1 MRFLVYTI
9 ALLGG
14 VNLACAQAQQ
24 HAFTVRDDIAMRR
37 ISYPLAEPS
46 VSGSE
51 IARPSPNG
59 RFVAIVTTRGILAT
73 DLVES
78 QIVVFDLRDVSNF
91 LSTPTIP
98 LPKARVI
105 ASVQSY
111 PHHIEIDAY
120 APVIK
125 DVRWSSDST
134 LVFFRAENVRGNYQL
149 CTAGVNAAKLVYLSP
164 PDRSVD
170 QFDVIGRTVVLTAGD
185 PATHLIDPG
194 HALNRDAVDVT
205 GARLQEILF
214 PDDLA
219 SRAPA
224 LFHIYVL
231 NMNRK
236 GQPIRLVP
244 HYSLL
249 NIPVLSALYPF
260 NASPSAQRLVDLE
273 PAKAL
278 PEIWATYP
286 PAPGAEQLRL
296 TDTNDPRRLRAD
308 NILRPLEYT
317 LIDLKTGEA
326 KTLVPAPNARNLG
339 YTADRNRIAWS
350 PDGKQVVVTNTFL
363 PVAFEDGDGADAH
376 PCGAAVVN
384 IDSLKPSCLYF
395 EDGKNRSDSPRLQ
408 DIAYGKRANEINVL
422 LRTGTGG
429 QLIRTY
435 TFRDRRW
442 DLLSTAPVETSKNG
456 LEGGVDD
463 TLLPQDA
470 LKVFVHQSLN
480 EPPTIWASDAS
491 GHERELWDPNP
502 QLRQMQFGQA
512 AMSQWKDKDGHAW
525 SGILIKPVNYTPG
538 MRYPLVIQLYS
549 YNAGQFVTD
558 GLYPTAF
565 AARHLADAGFVVL
578 QIKKQPDTLSEQDPQ
593 SHLEAYVSAI
603 EKLSNDGLID
613 SKRVG
618 VVGFSLTCWYAINA
632 LIKMPNLFAAAT
644 IADGLDNSYMQYM
657 LFAVE
662 FYPLQK
668 QMDRVRG
675 DSPVG
680 NGLRQWIDV
689 APGFNLNRV
698 RTPVRIEAI
707 GPPAVLQEWEL
718 YSSLRLQKKPVDL
731 VYFPS
736 GTHIHQRPLERLE
749 SQQGNIDWLKF
760 WLKDEE
766 DSDPAKR
773 AQYEQWEA
781 MKTQKDR

>member
-1 MRFLVYTI
+1 MRFLLYAV
-9 ALLGG
+9 ALLGAL
-14 VNLACAQAQQ
+14 NLTCAQAQQ
-24 HAFTVRDDIAMRR
+24 HAFTVSDDIAMRR
-37 ISYPLAEPS
+37 ISSPLAEPS
-46 VSGSE
+46 VPGSE
-51 IARPSPNG
+51 IAWPSPNG

-73 DLVES
+73 DLTES
-78 QIVVFDLRDVSNF
+78 QIAVFDLRDVSKF
-91 LSTPTIP
+91 LSTATMPP
-98 LPKARVI
+98 PKARVI
-105 ASVQSY
+105 ASLQSY
-111 PHHIEIDAY
+111 PHHIETNAY

-134 LVFFRAENVRGNYQL
+134 RVFFRAENIHGNYQL
-149 CTAGVNAAKLVYLSP
+149 CTAEVDAPKLVYLTP
-164 PDRSVD
+164 PNKTVD
-170 QFDVIGRTVVLTAGD
+170 HFDVIGRTVVFIAGD

-194 HALNRDAVDVT
+194 HTLNRDADDVS

-224 LFHIYVL
+224 LFQIYVL
-231 NMNRK
+231 NLDRK

-260 NASPSAQRLVDLE
+260 NASPTAQKLVDLE
-273 PAKAL
+273 PARSV
-278 PEIWATYP
+278 PEIWNTYA

-296 TDTNDPRRLRAD
+296 TNTNDPRRLRAD

-317 LIDLKTGEA
+317 LIDLKTGDA
-326 KTLVPAPNARNLG
+326 KTLLRAPNARNLG
-339 YTADRNRIAWS
+339 YTADRNRVAWS

-363 PVAFEDGDGADAH
+363 PSASEVGDGANLH
-376 PCGAAVVN
+376 PCGAAVID

-395 EDGKNRSDSPRLQ
+395 EDGKSRSDSPRLQ
-408 DIAYGKRANEINVL
+408 DIAYGKQASEIKVL
-422 LRTGTGG
+422 LRTSTGG

-435 TFRDRRW
+435 MLRDTRW
-442 DLLSTAPVETSKNG
+442 DLLSTAPVATRSNG
-456 LEGGVDD
+456 LEAGVDAAPS
-463 TLLPQDA
+463 LQDA

-480 EPPTIWASDAS
+480 EPPTIWASDGS

-512 AMSQWKDKDGHAW
+512 SMYQWKDKDDHAW

-538 MRYPLVIQLYS
+538 VRYPLVLQLYS
-549 YNAGQFVTD
+549 YNAGEFVTD

-578 QIKKQPDTLSEQDPQ
+578 QIKKQPDTVSEQDPQ
-593 SHLEAYVSAI
+593 IHLEAYRSAI
-603 EKLSNDGLID
+603 EKLSDDGLVD
-613 SKRVG
+613 RKSVG
-618 VVGFSLTCWYAINA
+618 VVGFSLSCWYAINA
-632 LIKMPNLFAAAT
+632 LIKMPSLFAAAT

-668 QMDRVRG
+668 QIDKIRG
-675 DSPVG
+675 ESPVG
-680 NGLRQWIDV
+680 DSLRQWIDV
-689 APGFNLNRV
+689 APGFNLDRV

-707 GPPAVLQEWEL
+707 GPPSVLQEWEL

-731 VYFPS
+731 IYFPS

-749 SQQGNIDWLKF
+749 SQQGNVDWLRF
-760 WLKDEE
+760 WLKGEE
-766 DSDPAKR
+766 DVDPAKR

-781 MKTQKDR
+781 MKAQADR